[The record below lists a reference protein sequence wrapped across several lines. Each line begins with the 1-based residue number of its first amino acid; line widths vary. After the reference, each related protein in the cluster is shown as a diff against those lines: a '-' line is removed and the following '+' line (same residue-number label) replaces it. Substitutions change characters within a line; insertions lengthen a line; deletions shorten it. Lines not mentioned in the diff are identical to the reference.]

1 MSNVYQIELNDHF
14 HEFVTKLV
22 ASGQYQDAS
31 DVFRDGLRL
40 LERQDQK
47 RKEKLA
53 LLKSLADEGFRELDQ
68 GLGIEFKTRKELRD
82 MIRGIGRDVAT
93 NVGEKQP

>member
-1 MSNVYQIELNDHF
+1 MSNVYQIELNDPF
-14 HEFVTKLV
+14 HEFVTSLV

-53 LLKSLADEGFRELDQ
+53 LLKSLADEGIRQLDQ
-68 GLGIEFKTRKELRD
+68 GQGIEFRSREELRAILQRPSVD
-82 MIRGIGRDVAT
+82 ASQVTGA
-93 NVGEKQP
+93 P